1 MSKPVP
7 KIEPGRLQHPAED
20 DRQRKKKTPLTRL
33 SSLGNCASGYP
44 GSSARRDRK
53 DTERVAYE
61 ILNKS
66 EREERS
72 GSQKLAEGV
81 VDSL

>member
-1 MSKPVP
+1 MPQV
-7 KIEPGRLQHPAED
+7 IR
-20 DRQRKKKTPLTRL
+20 DRQPKEIGKIQR
-33 SSLGNCASGYP
+33 
-44 GSSARRDRK
+44 
-53 DTERVAYE
+53 ERAANE

-81 VDSL
+81 VDSLSCRFLDSDGAELHK

>member
-1 MSKPVP
+1 MPQV
-7 KIEPGRLQHPAED
+7 I
-20 DRQRKKKTPLTRL
+20 LTEQLCLRL

-44 GSSARRDRK
+44 ESSARRDRK
-53 DTERVAYE
+53 DTERERAAYE

-81 VDSL
+81 VDIK